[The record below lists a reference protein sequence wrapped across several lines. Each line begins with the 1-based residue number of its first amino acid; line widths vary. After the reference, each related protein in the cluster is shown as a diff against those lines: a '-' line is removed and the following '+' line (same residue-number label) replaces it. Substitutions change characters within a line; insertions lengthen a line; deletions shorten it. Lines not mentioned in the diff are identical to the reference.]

1 MAHQNLG
8 NAIPIFVSVYCL
20 RPTQIFTFS
29 EKNSYAE
36 GNKGNETLL
45 QTIVTL
51 IWSMS
56 NFLPYRFL
64 ALTSYFDYREHSLFN
79 ERLPVRLIA
88 KHLSRVAL
96 FVPAA
101 CHPAL
106 FAACHWSLAGS
117 GALLAHRIHDL
128 VDGSC
133 LVVDSCLCLQSATP
147 TANFFKFSAWIVELI
162 DRVSAWNILPD
173 NEDAA

>member
-1 MAHQNLG
+1 MTHQNLG
-8 NAIPIFVSVYCL
+8 KAIPIFFSVYCL

-29 EKNSYAE
+29 KKKSYAE
-36 GNKGNETLL
+36 GNEGNDTLL

-51 IWSMS
+51 IWSIS

-64 ALTSYFDYREHSLFN
+64 VFTPYFDYREHSLFN
-79 ERLPVRLIA
+79 ERLPVRVIG
-88 KHLSRVAL
+88 KHLSIVAL
-96 FVPAA
+96 FFPGV

-106 FAACHWSLAGS
+106 FVACHCSLAGS
-117 GALLAHRIHDL
+117 GAFLAHGIHDL

-133 LVVDSCLCLQSATP
+133 LVIDSCLWLQSATP
-147 TANFFKFSAWIVELI
+147 TANLFRFPAWIVELI